1 MNTMTAK
8 FTTAPSVTAK
18 PAAKAVSKA
27 ADPTRSG
34 VALAHMPAI
43 DGLRGIAILMV
54 LFHHFTPAVSGSWF
68 EKKMLIGFHTG
79 WIGVDLFFV
88 LSGFLI
94 TSILLRT
101 KNSPDY
107 FLNFYARRTLRIFPV
122 YYLTLAIVL
131 IGLPVMLTMPVVGPF
146 LLTFFGRL
154 IKDLPVMIDG
164 QNWLWL
170 YGTNLKVAVA
180 GERWGAVNHFWSLA
194 VEEHFYLVWP
204 LIVFFCSRD
213 KLKSVCLTLIL
224 AAPILRAVLML
235 AGFDSVVP
243 YVLTPTRVDSLAL
256 GGLMAVLL
264 SEKNGMEI
272 WRPRFAAAA
281 MFSLIG
287 LAGLV
292 GFYHR
297 FDRDDFLTTFVGYTF
312 LAAISAFLVLECG
325 RIKSGSKACKII
337 ANPVLASL
345 GRYSYGLYV
354 THMFFAKTFDL
365 MLPWTTLHRLFG
377 SYAAAIIIHAVVCIA
392 ISWGI
397 AWVSF
402 HAFEKHFLKL
412 KTLFDYRKPV
422 AAPVAPNRPVAT
434 VFRPIRQAVRPM
446 RHAA

>member
-1 MNTMTAK
+1 MN
-8 FTTAPSVTAK
+8 SVPAK
-18 PAAKAVSKA
+18 PAP
-27 ADPTRSG
+27 DLTRSG
-34 VALAHMPAI
+34 TALAHMPAI
-43 DGLRGIAILMV
+43 DGLRGIAILLVM
-54 LFHHFTPAVSGSWF
+54 FHHFTPAVSGSWF
-68 EKKMLIGFHTG
+68 EKKMLMGFHLG

-101 KNSPDY
+101 KNAPDY

-122 YYLTLAIVL
+122 YYLTLAAVIL
-131 IGLPVMLTMPVVGPF
+131 GLPALLTLPLVGPF

-154 IKDLPVMIDG
+154 IHDLPIMIDG
-164 QNWLWL
+164 QSWLWL

-204 LIVFFCSRD
+204 LIVFFCSRE

-224 AAPILRAVLML
+224 AAPVLRAVLML

-256 GGLMAVLL
+256 GGLMSVLL
-264 SEKNGMEI
+264 SDKNGLQI

-281 MFSLIG
+281 MFSLIALVG
-287 LAGLV
+287 IV

-297 FDRDDFLTTFVGYTF
+297 LDRDDFVTTFVGYTF
-312 LAAISAFLVLECG
+312 LAAISAYLVMECG
-325 RIKSGSKACKII
+325 QIKSGSRACKII

-345 GRYSYGLYV
+345 GKYSYGLYV
-354 THMFFAKTFDL
+354 THMFFAKTFDML
-365 MLPWTTLHRLFG
+365 LPWTTLHHLLG
-377 SYAAAIIIHAVVCIA
+377 SYAAAIIAHAVISIA
-392 ISWGI
+392 ISWCV

-402 HAFEKHFLKL
+402 HAVEKHFLKL

-422 AAPVAPNRPVAT
+422 TTSAPAARPVAN
-434 VFRPIRQAVRPM
+434 VFRPIRNAVRPM
-446 RHAA
+446 RQAA